1 MQAAR
6 GEEKAGRKD
15 LPESYHHLPW
25 GKRPARPNLL
35 GRVPQFLPIFH
46 FFLSFLWED
55 SIIAN
60 IYHDGFFDREADAGT
75 IEPDGVM
82 DRYATM
88 NYKP

>member
-1 MQAAR
+1 MS
-6 GEEKAGRKD
+6 GHK
-15 LPESYHHLPW
+15 S
-25 GKRPARPNLL
+25 
-35 GRVPQFLPIFH
+35 
-46 FFLSFLWED
+46 
-55 SIIAN
+55 SIIAAFIAD